1 MSAGVPAP
9 VGPLEIVKRQSVRVA
24 DYPAGATFGPR
35 ELYDEEFIWLLRGS
49 AVWTVRPGWGEP
61 GEQIVLR
68 PGILALSRFGT
79 VDHLRWDPESI
90 STHAYAHFTVRH
102 AEHLGPR
109 TSWPKVR
116 DMTAAP
122 VLSGLTSYLLELAR
136 LSGEQ
141 AARRTDELLTLLLD
155 LFVTGPFGSSPLE
168 GLPDVLIKIIDV
180 TRSSWIADG
189 MRLVSVEELA
199 GKAAISPGHVFRLF
213 RENYGVGPARALE
226 LVRLVRAA
234 TWLQRSN
241 STLAEIAARAGFAN
255 AYHFSRRFSGAY
267 GMAPGAFR
275 RRGATSDPY
284 EILRSPGL
292 VSLAQ
297 VLLQAPA
304 QPARLRRDG
313 QLVG

>member
-1 MSAGVPAP
+1 VTTA
-9 VGPLEIVKRQSVRVA
+9 PLEIVKRQSVRVA

-35 ELYDEEFIWLLRGS
+35 ELFDEEFIWLLRGS
-49 AVWTVRPGWGEP
+49 AVWTVQAGWGKP

-68 PGILALSRFGT
+68 PGMLALSRLGT
-79 VDHLRWDPESI
+79 VDHLHWDSDAI
-90 STHAYAHFTVRH
+90 STHGYAHFTVSD
-102 AEHLGPR
+102 AERLGPR
-109 TSWPKVR
+109 ASWPRVR

-122 VLSGLTSYLLELAR
+122 VLNGLTTYLLELAK
-136 LSGEQ
+136 LTGEQ
-141 AARRTDELLTLLLD
+141 AAQRTDQLLALMLD

-168 GLPDVLIKIIDV
+168 GLPDALVKIIDT
-180 TRSSWIADG
+180 TRSVWIKEG
-189 MRLVSVEELA
+189 MRIVSVEELA
-199 GKAAISPGHVFRLF
+199 VKVGVSPGHVFRLF
-213 RENYGVGPARALE
+213 RESYGIGPARALE

-241 STLAEIAARAGFAN
+241 STLAEIAERAGFAN

-267 GMAPGAFR
+267 GSAPGAFR
-275 RRGATSDPY
+275 RRGTTSDPY
-284 EILRSPGL
+284 EILRSPAL

-297 VLLQAPA
+297 VLLQGPA

>member
-1 MSAGVPAP
+1 MTST
-9 VGPLEIVKRQSVRVA
+9 PLEIGKRQSVRVA

-35 ELYDEEFIWLLRGS
+35 ELFDEEFIWLLRGS
-49 AVWTVRPGWGEP
+49 AVWTVQERRHQPKQ
-61 GEQIVLR
+61 QIVLR
-68 PGILALSRFGT
+68 PGMLALSSLGM
-79 VDHLRWDPESI
+79 VDHLYWDPDTTS
-90 STHAYAHFTVRH
+90 SHAYVHFTLRTP
-102 AEHLGPR
+102 ERLGPR
-109 TSWPKVR
+109 ESWPKVR

-122 VLSGLTSYLLELAR
+122 VLSGLTAYLLELAE
-136 LSGEQ
+136 LTGEV
-141 AARRTDELLTLLLD
+141 AARRTDELLALLLD
-155 LFVTGPFGSSPLE
+155 LFVTGPFGSSPLK
-168 GLPDVLIKIIDV
+168 GLPDALITIIDGI
-180 TRSSWIADG
+180 RSSWIAGG
-189 MRLVSVEELA
+189 MRIVSVEELA
-199 GKAAISPGHVFRLF
+199 EQANISVGHVFRLF

-267 GMAPGAFR
+267 GTAPGAFR

-284 EILRSPGL
+284 EILRSPAL

-304 QPARLRRDG
+304 QPGRLRRDG

>member
-1 MSAGVPAP
+1 VTSN
-9 VGPLEIVKRQSVRVA
+9 PLGIVKRQSVRVA
-24 DYPAGATFGPR
+24 DYPAGASFGPR
-35 ELYDEEFIWLLRGS
+35 ELFDEEFIWLLRGS
-49 AVWTVRPGWGEP
+49 AIWTVRSRWDRPAER
-61 GEQIVLR
+61 IILR
-68 PGILALSRFGT
+68 PGMLALSRLGT
-79 VDHLRWDPESI
+79 VDNLQWDPDTI
-90 STHAYAHFTVRH
+90 STHGYAHFTIRN

-109 TSWPKVR
+109 ESWPRVR
-116 DMTAAP
+116 DMTGSP
-122 VLSGLTSYLLELAR
+122 VLSGLTTYLLELAK
-136 LSGEQ
+136 LPGEH
-141 AARRTDELLTLLLD
+141 AARRTDELLSLMLD

-168 GLPDVLIKIIDV
+168 GLPDVLIGLIDA
-180 TRSSWIADG
+180 TRSLWIRDG
-189 MRLVSVEELA
+189 MRLIAVDELA
-199 GKAAISPGHVFRLF
+199 TTVNISPGHVFRLF
-213 RENYGVGPARALE
+213 RESYGVGPAHALE

-267 GMAPGAFR
+267 GSAPGAFR

-284 EILRSPGL
+284 EILRSPAL

-304 QPARLRRDG
+304 QPARRGRDG